1 MRVSTRVAGVCAAGF
16 VITAVELLANGPLKS
31 LDRHIAGHYFDNL
44 ANHGYRLDGFTLS
57 TAHLLYLVGRPWI
70 ACLVV
75 GGLGLLLTLRTRQLG
90 PALAAA
96 AGLAIA
102 GIVTWLFKELFPHPA
117 IYQNR
122 AGSFPSGHTCVAVVS
137 AGVVIGLLVRS
148 HRRWEAIALIAG
160 GAWGA
165 VMAWGRVAM
174 LSHWFSDVI
183 GGWCL
188 GMIALVV
195 ALRCLSSTATLDD
208 LSPALRALRRNRS

>member
-1 MRVSTRVAGVCAAGF
+1 MRVSTGVAGVCAAGF
-16 VITAVELLANGPLKS
+16 MATAVELLWDSPLKR
-31 LDRHIAGHYFDNL
+31 LDGHIAGHYFDNL

-57 TAHLLYLVGRPWI
+57 TAHLLYLIGKPWI

-75 GGLGLLLTLRTRQLG
+75 GGLGLLITLRTRRLG

-96 AGLAIA
+96 AGLGIA
-102 GIVTWLFKELFPHPA
+102 GVVTWLFKEVFPHPA
-117 IYQNR
+117 IYQHR

-137 AGVVIGLLVRS
+137 AGLVIGLLVRS
-148 HRRWEAIALIAG
+148 HPRWEAIALAAG

-174 LSHWFSDVI
+174 LSHWLSDVI

-195 ALRCLSSTATLDD
+195 ALRLVQSSMTLDD
-208 LSPALRALRRNRS
+208 VSPALRALRRSRS